1 MKIYTK
7 TGDQGETGILGGQ
20 RVYKDDRVINT
31 IGEVDEVNS
40 HLGLAI
46 SLNDDSSI
54 NAILQEIQTEL
65 FVIGSQIANCQSD
78 RPDSVS
84 VGLDGVERLE
94 NIIDH
99 YDGKLP
105 AMTAFILPG
114 GHSVGA
120 QLHVSRCVCR
130 RAERSLVQL
139 TRQPDCNFDLSMTVT
154 YLNRLSDL
162 LFVLARYVNL
172 SADCPEIQ
180 WLPNKS

>member
-7 TGDQGETGILGGQ
+7 TGDQGETGILGGK
-20 RVYKDDRVINT
+20 RVYKDDRIIDT

-40 HLGLAI
+40 HLGLVVSA
-46 SLNDDSSI
+46 NDDASVNS
-54 NAILQEIQTEL
+54 ILQEIQAEL

-78 RPDSVS
+78 RPHSVS
-84 VGLDGVERLE
+84 VGLDSVARLE
-94 NIIDH
+94 KNIDH
-99 YDGKLP
+99 YDEKLP

-139 TRQPDCNFDLSMTVT
+139 TRQSEFDSDLSVAVT

-162 LFVLARYVNL
+162 LFVLARYVNV
-172 SADCPEIQ
+172 SAERPEIQ